1 MEGSDYC
8 VMVEDAVV
16 VLELIMDDVSPEGSD
31 RPMDVD
37 KQSSLKILAKQTAIT
52 NDMES
57 NDPLRLSELANE
69 CASNNN
75 TPSSS
80 VNRPATSNNTP
91 SSVADVMDAIS
102 RTLAGR

>member
-8 VMVEDAVV
+8 VTVEDAVV

-37 KQSSLKILAKQTAIT
+37 DQSSMKILAKETAII

-57 NDPLRLSELANE
+57 NDPFRLSELANE
-69 CASNNN
+69 SASNNA
-75 TPSSS
+75 PSSS
-80 VNRPATSNNTP
+80 VNRPATSNNSP
-91 SSVADVMDAIS
+91 SSVVDVMDAIS

>member
-8 VMVEDAVV
+8 VTVEDAVV

-37 KQSSLKILAKQTAIT
+37 KQSSMKVLQTAIT

-69 CASNNN
+69 SASNNN